1 MKVDAG
7 CFGIP
12 ASVPEAEDH
21 KADETANSKVGSS
34 TNTAVLSGVMTLGER
49 LIP

>member
-1 MKVDAG
+1 MIVDAG
-7 CFGIP
+7 CLGMP
-12 ASVPEAEDH
+12 ASVPEAENH

-34 TNTAVLSGVMTLGER
+34 TNTAVLYGIMTLGER